1 MLANFTNAAGL
12 FLDAYVFLAIA
23 FGTVLGLIFGALPG
37 LTATMGIALLLPLT
51 FSMPP
56 VTGMGMLLG
65 VYCGAISGGSIPAAL
80 LNIPGTPSSVATT
93 LDAFPMARNGEP
105 GRALGLCI
113 VSSMIGGLI
122 SVVIFAFMS
131 PLIADIALD
140 FSAVEYFSLGL
151 FGLTIIASVS
161 GDSMIKGIIAGLI
174 GVLISLMGIDS
185 MTGVVRLTAGIP
197 ELIGGVDLM
206 PALIGLFALSQ
217 IITDIV
223 TLNSSGPQTSRLEVK
238 HAYPRFRETWRH
250 WRVWSSSSLI
260 GSLIGAIPG
269 AGGSIASFLAYD
281 QAKRMSKTPE
291 KFGTG
296 HDEGVIACESGN
308 NGMTGGALIPMMTLG
323 IPGDAS
329 AAILMGGLL
338 IHGLQ
343 PGPMLFQNQA
353 TIAYGIIIAFLIAN
367 ILMFAFQSIGI
378 KLFIRVLQ
386 IPRTYLLPFILVM
399 CMVGAYGITGTLGA
413 AWVLLFFGLFGY
425 ALNRYGFSSAPVV
438 LGMILGYMVESNF
451 RRGMTMNDGDW
462 TVFFTHPISLG
473 FLILALLSVLL
484 PLWRRHRQAQ
494 QYKSTGDHA

>member
-1 MLANFTNAAGL
+1 MLANFTDAAGL

-113 VSSMIGGLI
+113 VSSVIGGLI

-161 GDSMIKGIIAGLI
+161 GHSMIKGIIAGLI

-185 MTGVVRLTAGIP
+185 MTGVVRLTAGVP

-223 TLNSSGPQTSRLEVK
+223 TLNSSSPQAANLQVK

-367 ILMFAFQSIGI
+367 IFMFAFQSVGI

-413 AWVLLFFGLFGY
+413 AWVLLFFGVFGY

-494 QYKSTGDHA
+494 GSNSA